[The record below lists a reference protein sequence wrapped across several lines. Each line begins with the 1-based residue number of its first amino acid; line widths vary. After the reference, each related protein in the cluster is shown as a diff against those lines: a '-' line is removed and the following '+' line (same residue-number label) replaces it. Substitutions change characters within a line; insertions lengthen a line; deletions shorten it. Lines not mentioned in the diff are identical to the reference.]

1 MPEKPLIP
9 VTAPSG
15 DKVTKPDQEPVN
27 GQSASSKMK
36 RLDGVTSIDEKVF
49 LECEILAHVA
59 LSEIATQISKEAK
72 AAADKEPKEAIDKA
86 RDLSNQADNIPPA
99 TAATRATVILLDN
112 SLISALQ
119 LFSSLKLQSAL
130 FEKSFN
136 GVAPPE
142 PAVRKEL
149 RKGFAP
155 GLAIS
160 AVTGA
165 VEGVLDLLGLFR
177 QDTQFSGRTV
187 AIKETALYLEVARA
201 LREAGF
207 NVLYPR
213 LLSFQADKDAQ
224 LSQAKLTQLFDD
236 VFRAR
241 QGAADRL
248 RPRLQEV
255 SGFEKDLIDRER
267 EFPNATPERQK
278 QLTQEIQDL
287 KARLVTARKNLDP
300 DLVLFENTDSSWNQL
315 QKALA
320 IPDEKTGQVPMQ
332 LLNRAAESIERFKGS
347 PPAYFLYA
355 EGVVAGGTMKVRRT
369 LWQTLFWGDGLEFSG
384 GSVVSYAL
392 FDGKAQILTSGTHR
406 YMTDFRSFQKDAPV
420 WKNFNSWT

>member
-27 GQSASSKMK
+27 GQSSSSKTK
-36 RLDGVTSIDEKVF
+36 RLDGITSIDEKVF

-59 LSEIATQISKEAK
+59 LSKITSKMSTEAK
-72 AAADKEPKEAIDKA
+72 AAIDKA
-86 RDLSNQADNIPPA
+86 RDPSKRGDSIPP
-99 TAATRATVILLDN
+99 ATVILLDN
-112 SLISALQ
+112 TLISALQ

-136 GVAPPE
+136 GVAPLE
-142 PAVRKEL
+142 PAPRKEL
-149 RKGFAP
+149 HKAFAP

-165 VEGVLDLLGLFR
+165 VGGVLDLLGLFR

-187 AIKETALYLEVARA
+187 AIKETALYLEVAHA
-201 LREAGF
+201 LQEAGCK
-207 NVLYPR
+207 VLYPR
-213 LLSFQADKDAQ
+213 LLSFQADEDAQ
-224 LSQAKLTQLFDD
+224 LSEAKLTQLFDD

-241 QGAADRL
+241 QGAANRL

-267 EFPNATPERQK
+267 EFPTATPERQK

-332 LLNRAAESIERFKGS
+332 LLNRAAESIERFKCS

-355 EGVVAGGTMKVRRT
+355 EGVVAGGTMRVRRT

-406 YMTDFRSFQKDAPV
+406 YMTNFRSFQKDAPV
-420 WKNFNSWT
+420 WGNFNSCT